1 MNRTNRIILVSVAV
15 ILLCCVII
23 AGATFALF
31 TEGKTVTT
39 HLKSGKLDVEFYRD
53 RYSYTI
59 LDADGTLKPI
69 TGGTRVDF
77 TKPVGENFFGF
88 EGSKDNKFQIVPGSE
103 FSADMQLVNK
113 GTTAFTYDIEII
125 YDTDDDTNFDLL
137 ADQLLVTVG
146 EYSYAP
152 NGDRVERVTK
162 SARLSDA
169 TWQSEEGYLEGTLK
183 LGTTAVSSNLFVRV
197 QFVSDGTGIG
207 NVNNNV
213 MSKSVYFDLV
223 LTCVQYNGENS

>member
-1 MNRTNRIILVSVAV
+1 MNKTARIILLSAAT

-31 TEGKTVTT
+31 TESRTITT

-59 LDADGTLKPI
+59 LDSDGTLRTV

-88 EGSKDNKFQIVPGSE
+88 EGSSTNKFQIVPGSV

-125 YDTDDDTNFDLL
+125 YDTNDAENHDVL

-146 EYSYAP
+146 EYTYAQ

-162 SARLSDA
+162 SARLSDP
-169 TWQSEEGYLEGTLK
+169 TWQTSEGYLEGTLK
-183 LGTTAVSSNLFVRV
+183 IGTTAVSSNMFVRV
-197 QFVSDGTGIG
+197 EFVSDGTNNG
-207 NVNNNV
+207 NVNNGV

-223 LTCVQYNGENS
+223 LTCVQFNGANS